1 MFKSFSKI
9 NLSILSLSLNF
20 ISTISNDHQNEKI
33 FHSLCNTHNSRPLLS
48 VAKKKCTRRASGR
61 SSAAITCSRRK
72 SGISSA
78 TRNDPDIRQRDAN
91 ALFTVDKIGTVEKE
105 KRKRRGGGYAR
116 LLVCLIRVVNPPS
129 LPPSLRC
136 KARAQRNRALE
147 TLLPSYFPESSSSS
161 SSRAHRFPFHPP
173 SASPS
178 PFRSFRPFPLS
189 SLPLSVSLFRPLER

>member
-1 MFKSFSKI
+1 MQYAQFS
-9 NLSILSLSLNF
+9 SP
-20 ISTISNDHQNEKI
+20 
-33 FHSLCNTHNSRPLLS
+33 PL
-48 VAKKKCTRRASGR
+48 R
-61 SSAAITCSRRK
+61 SKSRRRSVHAAHLVDPARRSRVREGRAEFHQRRETILIFVKGIPMLFSRLTK
-72 SGISSA
+72 SVRS
-78 TRNDPDIRQRDAN
+78 RRR
-91 ALFTVDKIGTVEKE
+91 KE
-105 KRKRRGGGYAR
+105 NEGEEGYAR

-189 SLPLSVSLFRPLER
+189 SLPLSVSLFRPLERWEKAVGGGTRSQTLREY